1 MEQKKVAIIMGS
13 DSDYPIVK
21 NAEQI
26 LERLE
31 IPYVTRIMSAHRT
44 PEAVRDFASSA
55 QSNGFG
61 IIIAAAGKAAHLAGV
76 IAAHTNLP
84 VIGIPIKS
92 SAFGG
97 LDALLS
103 TVQMPK
109 GVPVAT
115 VAVDGS
121 ENAAILAA
129 QIIAVGDSAMGE
141 KLNEMRQKMES
152 DIIAK
157 DAERVS
163 MRQKG
168 E

>member
-1 MEQKKVAIIMGS
+1 MNQKKIAIIMGS
-13 DSDYPIVK
+13 DSDYPVVK
-21 NAEQI
+21 NAEPI
-26 LERLE
+26 LKELE
-31 IPYVTRIMSAHRT
+31 IPYVIRIMSAHRT
-44 PEAVRDFASSA
+44 PELVSAFATSA
-55 QSNGFG
+55 ADEGFG
-61 IIIAAAGKAAHLAGV
+61 VIIAAAGKAAHLAGV

-115 VAVDGS
+115 VAVDGA

-129 QIIAVGDSAMGE
+129 QILAVQDPEMAK
-141 KLNEMRQKMES
+141 KLMKLRRQMKE
-152 DIIAK
+152 DVIAK
-157 DAERVS
+157 DKEFENR
-163 MRQKG
+163 R
-168 E
+168 